1 MFRSDKWLPHM
12 GHPEEAAKAGQSGIV
27 VLIIIVVILLVIIL
41 FFIILL
47 ITIIILFLIFILI
60 DNDTQVVRSPSI
72 LPSPA
77 VSRKKQEGDA
87 TMVRICCFCLDFYF
101 NFVSIFIS
109 TQLKVRRRGKR
120 TEEER
125 RRPV

>member
-41 FFIILL
+41 FLIIIIILL
-47 ITIIILFLIFILI
+47 ITIIILIILFLIFILI
-60 DNDTQVVRSPSI
+60 NNDTQVVRSPSI

-87 TMVRICCFCLDFYF
+87 TMVRICSLVYFC
-101 NFVSIFIS
+101 IFILLLFLYS
-109 TQLKVRRRGKR
+109 
-120 TEEER
+120 
-125 RRPV
+125 

>member
-27 VLIIIVVILLVIIL
+27 VLFTIIVILLVIIL
-41 FFIILL
+41 LMT
-47 ITIIILFLIFILI
+47 ITIIIILFLIFILI
-60 DNDTQVVRSPSI
+60 NNDTQVVRSPSI

-87 TMVRICCFCLDFYF
+87 TMVRIC
-101 NFVSIFIS
+101 S
-109 TQLKVRRRGKR
+109 
-120 TEEER
+120 
-125 RRPV
+125 